1 MKNKRTIRDIAN
13 ELQLSITTVSLVLN
27 GKAREN
33 RISQEVID
41 RVLKFVKEVDYRPNH
56 FARSL
61 RNGKSKIIAF
71 MAEDISNPFFSS
83 IARLIEDGANNSGY
97 KIVYCSTENNAEK
110 TRELIKTFKDRR
122 VDAYIITPTE
132 GIEKEIENLVANR
145 VPLMLFDRYFAG
157 ISAGYVVIDNE
168 QSTRNAIQHFI
179 ERGYNNIGFV
189 TLDSTQ
195 TQMVGRYL
203 GYVNAIEVSGLPQF
217 VLRIPYGSTET
228 FIVKAVTEFLSEN
241 KEIDSLF
248 FSSNYL
254 GVGGLKAVRQK
265 NLSIP
270 DDIGIIAFDDSEVF
284 RMHTP
289 AITTVTQPVEEI
301 SKKLVESVLY
311 QLMQE
316 EASGEIRRNE
326 IELSARLM
334 VRESTAGKKKTV

>member
-1 MKNKRTIRDIAN
+1 MKAKRTIRDIAN

-27 GKAREN
+27 GKARQN

-83 IARLIEDGANNSGY
+83 VARLIEDSANNSGY
-97 KIVYCSTENNAEK
+97 KIVYCSTENNTEK
-110 TRELIKTFKDRR
+110 TRELIRTFKDRR

-132 GIEKEIENLVANR
+132 GIEKDIETLVTNR
-145 VPLMLFDRYFAG
+145 IPLMLFDRYFTDL
-157 ISAGYVVIDNE
+157 STGYVVIDNE
-168 QSTRNAIQHFI
+168 QSTCTAIQHFI
-179 ERGYNNIGFV
+179 EQGYRQIGFV
-189 TLDSTQ
+189 TLDSDQ
-195 TQMVGRYL
+195 TQMSGRYK
-203 GYVNAIEVSGLPQF
+203 GYIRALEASGLPRF

-228 FIVKAVTEFLSEN
+228 SIIDAIINFLAEN
-241 KEIDSLF
+241 REIDSLF

-254 GVGGLKAVRQK
+254 GISGLKALKKK

-270 DDIGIIAFDDSEVF
+270 DDIGVIAFDDSEVF

-289 AITTVTQPVEEI
+289 TITTVTQPVEEI
-301 SKKLVESVLY
+301 SHKLVESVLN
-311 QLMQE
+311 QLRHE
-316 EASGEIRRNE
+316 ESSDDIRKDK
-326 IELSARLM
+326 IKLPAKLV
-334 VRESTAGKKKTV
+334 VRESTARKK